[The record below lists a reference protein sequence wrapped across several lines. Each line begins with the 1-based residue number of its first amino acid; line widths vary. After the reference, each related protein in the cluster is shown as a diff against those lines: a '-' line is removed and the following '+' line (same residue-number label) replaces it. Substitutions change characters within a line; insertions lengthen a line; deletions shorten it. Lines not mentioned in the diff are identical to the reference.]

1 MSKSLP
7 EVGAERAAIDQGASQ
22 AVVAEN
28 MSRDAE
34 RGSNGKQSE

>member
-7 EVGAERAAIDQGASQ
+7 EVGAERAIIDQGTSQ

-34 RGSNGKQSE
+34 RGSNGK